1 MVLALIIQ
9 NRIGTIIL
17 DLKPAV
23 FYHRFIDQQNG
34 DVVPH
39 GINAM
44 ARAALKAFAGFLLH
58 QWLLTDGTNQD
69 VEQFLRNHA
78 GILRLNP
85 DCQIPVASCRPSG
98 LSCLELKGNLERAVE
113 NWRLGNWKLETCNS
127 KLRTDHPII

>member
-1 MVLALIIQ
+1 VALASIVQ
-9 NRIGTIIL
+9 NRIGKTIL
-17 DLKPAV
+17 YLTPAV
-23 FYHRFIDQQNG
+23 FYHCFIDQQNG

-85 DCQIPVASCRPSG
+85 DCQIPVASCQFQTVRFV
-98 LSCLELKGNLERAVE
+98 L
-113 NWRLGNWKLETCNS
+113 
-127 KLRTDHPII
+127 LRTERELGTSS